1 MNIQTNVSL
10 APYTWFKTGGPAA
23 FFAEPAT
30 NEECQEAVS
39 FAHANNLPLTIIGE
53 GANILISDLGVKG
66 LVLHPAMQTILV
78 QENLITVGAGVGMPQ
93 LVERCLQENLG
104 GLEEFSGIPGT
115 VGGSLYINI
124 HYFEWL
130 LSSFLVSAEVLDLT
144 TNEILSV
151 DATWFNFGYNTS
163 TLLLKKHLLLT
174 ATFSL
179 KKLTDHEVWYARG
192 RRTEII
198 RHRERRY
205 PKERTCGSFF
215 RNFFEHE
222 YRLARGSTQ
231 VPYVA
236 YYLESVGV
244 KGQLKVG
251 GASVYALHANML
263 VTAPGATTN
272 DVIQLA
278 QTMQQRV
285 VERFGIIP
293 QPECQL
299 IGFETNPLECM
310 IAQNTTSSVHQ
321 EI

>member
-1 MNIQTNVSL
+1 MKIETNVSL
-10 APYTWFKTGGPAA
+10 APFTWFKTGGPAA
-23 FFAEPAT
+23 FFAEPTT
-30 NEECQEAVS
+30 NAECQEAVA

-53 GANILISDLGVKG
+53 GANILISDAGVKG
-66 LVLHPAMQTILV
+66 LVIHPALQTISI
-78 QENLITVGAGVGMPQ
+78 QDNLITAGAGLGMPQ
-93 LVERCLQENLG
+93 LIEICLNENLG

-130 LSSFLVSAEVLDLT
+130 LSSFLMSAEVLDLT
-144 TNEILSV
+144 TNEVLSV
-151 DATWFNFGYNTS
+151 DAAWFDFGYNTS
-163 TLLLKKHLLLT
+163 TLLAKKHLLLT
-174 ATFSL
+174 ATFAL
-179 KKLTDHEVWYARG
+179 KKLTDQEVWYARG

-251 GASVYALHANML
+251 EASVYALHANML

-285 VERFGIIP
+285 AERFGIIP

-299 IGFETNPLECM
+299 IGFETNPLEPPL
-310 IAQNTTSSVHQ
+310 ATSADF
-321 EI
+321 I